1 MNPAQGQKCE
11 IPKKREHERIFIFL
25 TGDAKRNGKMTEDN
39 EK

>member
-11 IPKKREHERIFIFL
+11 NAWIFIFL

>member
-1 MNPAQGQKCE
+1 MNPAQRSEMKF
-11 IPKKREHERIFIFL
+11 PKKRETRGFSIFL